1 MYVQVL
7 IFTLLRKPKKGQP
20 SNAGRFSGG
29 VTCLVLLTNNG
40 DLLVGCGSGE
50 LVLVEQMEVKKQAS
64 GRYFKKKF
72 LFHHHFEG
80 QATFPTQV
88 ADPTSAGF
96 QEKRLVSL
104 GGCVTSLLLTHS
116 RTEAL
121 VATSNC
127 QIYKVNL
134 LTFNKSEVLTCPSSS
149 IKCVYS

>member
-64 GRYFKKKF
+64 GR
-72 LFHHHFEG
+72 
-80 QATFPTQV
+80 
-88 ADPTSAGF
+88 
-96 QEKRLVSL
+96 
-104 GGCVTSLLLTHS
+104 
-116 RTEAL
+116 
-121 VATSNC
+121 
-127 QIYKVNL
+127 
-134 LTFNKSEVLTCPSSS
+134 
-149 IKCVYS
+149 

>member
-1 MYVQVL
+1 MVHFL
-7 IFTLLRKPKKGQP
+7 IFSLK
-20 SNAGRFSGG
+20 FS
-29 VTCLVLLTNNG
+29 
-40 DLLVGCGSGE
+40 
-50 LVLVEQMEVKKQAS
+50 
-64 GRYFKKKF
+64 
-72 LFHHHFEG
+72 G

-96 QEKRLVSL
+96 LEKRLISL

-116 RTEAL
+116 KTEAL

-149 IKCVYS
+149 IK